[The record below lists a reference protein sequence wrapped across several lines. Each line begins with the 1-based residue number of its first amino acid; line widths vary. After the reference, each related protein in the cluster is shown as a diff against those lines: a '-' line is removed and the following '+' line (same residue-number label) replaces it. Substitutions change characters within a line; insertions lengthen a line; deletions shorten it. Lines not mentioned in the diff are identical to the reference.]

1 MNVQGNLNI
10 HLTIPS
16 PSSLQLQQGWETPQ
30 TAAVYSESENYS
42 NQLLRQGRGFPLY
55 APKPCKSH
63 PAEYRRRGVTIGD
76 VGTVTPDGNFD
87 FFFNIYRSADDPVNT
102 NVPEGFVPL
111 SLYDRGDVTR
121 EDFDP
126 GDYVARLAPSSIR
139 GINDAFS
146 EPELGR
152 GFVFS
157 CRGAD
162 GAVLA
167 LPHGS
172 HLEKLRNVAE
182 MRRYA
187 TKHAESWYKHVN
199 DIRGRGLVNGSLY
212 LVTGCEK
219 AESWGIATFH
229 DVASQNENEF
239 QLSFAPTGMERLSIR
254 LPLFT
259 DSIFLSAKRSV
270 GGFLTNASEGSG
282 VAPALDTIS
291 DASPIPRVFHPS
303 QIIHERI
310 LREAPQAAVVITHD
324 DDWRDIFR
332 ESTLSRSTGPHSN
345 YKPHRIPTII
355 THLHFPLA
363 PPPIPHSQ
371 PALLALL
378 APEKLYKDSTLA
390 AVSPDTSALIPTST
404 SGDGNDTP
412 DGSFEFEEKPRKQ
425 AAVAADTYPLD
436 SGRQATTFCEG
447 EWGWGW
453 EPPRQRNPEARL
465 RVPRMSTPQ
474 GQVCASDGLV
484 RGAVR
489 CQSRGLVC
497 EYAVSSENATGT
509 GVLGDNRD
517 GDVHMPSADMAATE
531 RTRDGDRTKRTRAEG
546 VGAGWWRM

>member
-16 PSSLQLQQGWETPQ
+16 PSSLQLQPGMGD
-30 TAAVYSESENYS
+30 ASNVYSESENYS

-146 EPELGR
+146 DFEM
-152 GFVFS
+152 S
-157 CRGAD
+157 QKCA
-162 GAVLA
+162 ATQ
-167 LPHGS
+167 
-172 HLEKLRNVAE
+172 RNTLKAG
-182 MRRYA
+182 
-187 TKHAESWYKHVN
+187 TNTVN

-239 QLSFAPTGMERLSIR
+239 QLSFAPT
-254 LPLFT
+254 
-259 DSIFLSAKRSV
+259 V
-270 GGFLTNASEGSG
+270 
-282 VAPALDTIS
+282 
-291 DASPIPRVFHPS
+291 DAGRPPF
-303 QIIHERI
+303 Q
-310 LREAPQAAVVITHD
+310 LQ
-324 DDWRDIFR
+324 
-332 ESTLSRSTGPHSN
+332 
-345 YKPHRIPTII
+345 PHRIPTII

-404 SGDGNDTP
+404 SGDGNDSP
-412 DGSFEFEEKPRKQ
+412 DGSFEFEEKPPQ
-425 AAVAADTYPLD
+425 TGAVARRHIP
-436 SGRQATTFCEG
+436 
-447 EWGWGW
+447 
-453 EPPRQRNPEARL
+453 ARL
-465 RVPRMSTPQ
+465 RATGNNLLRRRMGMGMGTPTPTQPRSPPPR
-474 GQVCASDGLV
+474 ASHVDAARSGV
-484 RGAVR
+484 RFRRTGAGGS
-489 CQSRGLVC
+489 SRGLVC

-531 RTRDGDRTKRTRAEG
+531 RTRDGDRTKRTACGGSWGGVVADVRSADGVTTRFVQEEKVRAG
-546 VGAGWWRM
+546 R